1 MTTGVDCKTC
11 KVIVLD
17 NIFGEN
23 GMTEFKQIIGRGT
36 RIREDYNKL
45 YFTILD
51 FRDASRMF
59 ADPAFNGPPII
70 ILEPKTGDP
79 VPPPED
85 NISPDDNSDGQVPSE
100 PDIPGIVPEA
110 PPKTKREKVRVRG
123 VDVFV
128 MSERVQYYDKDGK
141 LITEDLKNY
150 SKKNILQEYA
160 TLNDFL
166 TKWNSDEK
174 RKVIIEELKNQ
185 GILLDALR
193 QEVNNPELDDFD
205 LICHIAY
212 DKKPLT
218 KSERARK
225 VKQKGYFE
233 KYSEQAKNVLMALLD
248 KYASDGIADF
258 EDRTILQLEEF
269 RKFGNPVTIVN
280 SIFGGLQKYLIA
292 VRELKSQ
299 IYAA

>member
-1 MTTGVDCKTC
+1 
-11 KVIVLD
+11 
-17 NIFGEN
+17 
-23 GMTEFKQIIGRGT
+23 MTEFKQIIGRGT

-51 FRDASRMF
+51 FRDASKMF
-59 ADPAFNGPPII
+59 ADPKFNGPAIC
-70 ILEPKTGDP
+70 ILEPPIGSKIPPDEEPTPPTEGGENGGDTEPPIGPLPP
-79 VPPPED
+79 VPPK
-85 NISPDDNSDGQVPSE
+85 V
-100 PDIPGIVPEA
+100 
-110 PPKTKREKVRVRG
+110 KREKIRVRG

-141 LITEDLKNY
+141 LITEDLKDY
-150 SKKNILQEYA
+150 SRKNILSEYA

-185 GILLDALR
+185 GILLEALR
-193 QEVNNPELDDFD
+193 EEVNNPELDDFD

-218 KSERARK
+218 KSERVKK
-225 VKQKGYFE
+225 VKQKAYFE
-233 KYSEQAKNVLMALLD
+233 KYSEPAQKVLIELLN
-248 KYASDGIADF
+248 KYATDGITDF
-258 EDRTILQLEEF
+258 EDRKILQLEEF
-269 RKFGNPVTIVN
+269 RQFGNPIAIVN
-280 SIFGGLQKYLIA
+280 NIFGGLQGYLAA
-292 VRELKSQ
+292 VRELKTQ